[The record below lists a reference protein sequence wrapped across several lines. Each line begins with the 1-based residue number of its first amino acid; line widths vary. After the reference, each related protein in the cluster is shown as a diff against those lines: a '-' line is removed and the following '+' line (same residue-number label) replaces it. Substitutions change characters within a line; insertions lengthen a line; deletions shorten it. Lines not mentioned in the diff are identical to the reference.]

1 MLAIPLITL
10 QAVVEVAVGGMLA
23 LYITDLTRQVTR
35 GFLASTGVVLVLIG
49 GLGVAAQ
56 FFLPDPAH
64 LTDHPVNSSWVDPAI
79 RVSAVF
85 IALFV
90 LYLVTVYLRPPVLH
104 VVVGGLACAA
114 GVAAIVA
121 QAVAYPTPAWGPYGT
136 AASFLL
142 STLAIGGVTTAMLLG
157 HWYLV
162 VPNLSTRPLFILL
175 GVVAASFVLQVVLAT
190 VALLALAGS
199 NGVASRADVVT
210 GGYSIVF
217 WMHVG
222 AGIALPLLITGLAFQ
237 STRLRS
243 LMSATGLLYV
253 AVVLTLVGQ
262 VTGKVI
268 FFGGNLPL

>member
-23 LYITDLTRQVTR
+23 LFITDVTRQVTR
-35 GFLASTGVVLVLIG
+35 GFLASTGGVLVLIG
-49 GLGVAAQ
+49 GLGVAAE
-56 FFLPDPAH
+56 FFLPDPSH
-64 LTDHPVNSSWVDPAI
+64 LTDHPVNAAWVDPSVRI
-79 RVSAVF
+79 SAVF
-85 IALFV
+85 IGLFV

-104 VVVGGLACAA
+104 VAIGALACAA
-114 GVAAIVA
+114 GLAAIIAQSVA
-121 QAVAYPTPAWGPYGT
+121 FPTPQWGAYGS
-136 AASFLL
+136 AASFVL
-142 STLAIGGVTTAMLLG
+142 STIAIGGVTTAMLLG

-175 GVVAASFVLQVVLAT
+175 GVVAGSFLLQVVLAA
-190 VALLALAGS
+190 VSLLVLAGS
-199 NGVASRADVVT
+199 SGVASRNDVIT

-217 WMHVG
+217 WMHVA
-222 AGIALPLLITGLAFQ
+222 AGIALPLLITALAFQ

-268 FFGGNLPL
+268 FFSGNLPL